1 MRITGRYPERI
12 VCLTEETTETLY
24 AIGAGELIC
33 GITEYTVRPEGVQ
46 NNHPVVARYIDADI
60 SEIIALKPDIVLAWS
75 NLQADIAAALIKE
88 GIEVVC
94 FNHRS
99 VQGILSMILK
109 LGGLTGRTQAAK
121 EYHDILSERVSGIK
135 QKYAE
140 LDNSEKPK
148 IYFEEWPKPIIS
160 AIGWVDEL
168 IGIAGGN
175 HLFSHLSKRQ
185 DAGGRI
191 IEDDIDIINANP
203 DIILAS
209 WCGKPVRVK
218 QITKRKGWGEITA
231 IKDDAIYE
239 LPSATVLQPGPAA
252 LTDALD
258 QMCRIFDEWRENI
271 KI

>member
-1 MRITGRYPERI
+1 MTTGKYPERI

-24 AIGAGELIC
+24 AIGAGSLIC
-33 GITEYTVRPEGVQ
+33 GITEYTVRPEGVEK
-46 NNHPVVARYIDADI
+46 NHPVIARYIDADI
-60 SEIIALKPDIVLAWS
+60 SAIKELKPDIVLAWS
-75 NLQADIAAALIKE
+75 NLQADIVAALIKD

-109 LGGLTGRTQAAK
+109 LGGLVGRTSAAK
-121 EYHDILSERVSGIK
+121 EYHDELADRLANVK
-135 QKYAE
+135 ARYAG
-140 LDNSEKPK
+140 LPDSKKPTV
-148 IYFEEWPKPIIS
+148 YFEEWPKPIIS

-168 IGIAGGN
+168 IHIAGGIN
-175 HLFSHLSKRQ
+175 PFSNLARRQ

-191 IEDDIDIINANP
+191 IEDGEEIVKANP

-209 WCGKPVRVK
+209 WCGKPVRK
-218 QITKRKGWGEITA
+218 SQITKRKGWDSIPAIQNSEIH
-231 IKDDAIYE
+231 E

-258 QMCRIFDEWRENI
+258 EMCGIFDRWRGGTAT
-271 KI
+271 